1 VHIWQPPGDRNALG
15 RIRFNFPNKFLVY
28 QHDTPDKFMF
38 AYDKRAFSHGCMRVQ
53 DPVKYAEVLL
63 SLVRPADHYTEDR
76 IRHAFGDA
84 EQDIQ
89 FPTFVP
95 VNLTYQTAFVD
106 DAGKLEFREDIY
118 GRDKALL
125 ALLKSTGEE
134 RKVAD
139 MPVEHRIDAAR
150 QQALAIPDGTPLTG
164 ASGGRSYYSGQS
176 GPGNFFSMLFGG
188 GWNSPPPT
196 PPHKIVHP
204 RKETHAG
211 ENTTVR

>member
-1 VHIWQPPGDRNALG
+1 MGLKVGRNPDGSVHIWQPPGDRNALG

-76 IRHAFGDA
+76 IRKAFGDA

-139 MPVEHRIDAAR
+139 IPVEHRIDVAR

-164 ASGGRSYYSGQS
+164 GVGGLGKGGKRLSILVLLAIHVGLGQQILIT
-176 GPGNFFSMLFGG
+176 GFVIG
-188 GWNSPPPT
+188 
-196 PPHKIVHP
+196 
-204 RKETHAG
+204 
-211 ENTTVR
+211 